1 MEHEMAT
8 SELVCVSLCVAEIY
22 KCVYSLKVF
31 QEFVV
36 FCDSIWGIHTIGAWP
51 SNSLG
56 IELIIK
62 RYVISSNFYV
72 EMFPMPC

>member
-1 MEHEMAT
+1 MELLTHGSLERKGHGLLGFHPNHAHYISMLMEHEMAT

-36 FCDSIWGIHTIGAWP
+36 FCDSI
-51 SNSLG
+51 
-56 IELIIK
+56 
-62 RYVISSNFYV
+62 
-72 EMFPMPC
+72 